1 MKEELNEK
9 FKVPKL
15 WEEVAYPSLKPL
27 GSWISDLKERVKFMS
42 DWLINGNPN
51 CFWISG
57 FYFPQ
62 GFKLLLIKY

>member
-1 MKEELNEK
+1 
-9 FKVPKL
+9 VPKL

-27 GSWISDLKERVKFMS
+27 GSWINDLKERVKFMG
-42 DWLINGNPN
+42 DWLLNGNPN

-62 GFKLLLIKY
+62 GFFFDLFRKHWIYWVF